1 MNQKYINNLLSDLS
15 SLDSQLS
22 IEKSKNRK
30 LIQDLKSIKYM
41 LVGEGVNKTSS
52 FNDKKAMEYNIK
64 NTINYI
70 DIILKGE

>member
-41 LVGEGVNKTSS
+41 LVGEGVSKTKS
-52 FNDKKAMEYNIK
+52 FNDKKAMRYNIK
-64 NTINYI
+64 NAINYI
-70 DIILKGE
+70 DIILKEE